1 MKNYRHTIRAS
12 YLGCVTQ
19 AAVNNLAPL
28 LFLTFQNSYGVS
40 LEQIGF
46 LITINFGVQ
55 LIVDLVAAK
64 FIDRIGYRIPIVAA
78 HILCAVG
85 LMGLGILPGLFSS
98 PYLGL
103 LVSIVLYAVG
113 GGLIE
118 VLISPIVE
126 ACPTENKSS
135 EMSLLH
141 SFYCWGH
148 VAVVLGSTV
157 FFAVAGRERWRFLC
171 LLWALI
177 PAWNGAVFARVP
189 VRSLKEERGQ
199 ESWRRWLKRPAFWLF
214 ALVMM
219 CSGATEQAMSQWVS
233 AFAETGLGVSKTV
246 GDLAGPCLF
255 AALMGASRLF
265 YAGFSRRI
273 PLKAFMAVSG
283 GMCLVC
289 FGAAVF
295 CSSPVW
301 ALLGCALCGL
311 WVGILW
317 PGTFSLAAGELPG
330 GGTAMFA
337 FLALAGD
344 LGCSAGPGV
353 VGMAAGIS
361 GAVREGLLTALVF
374 PVFLAVGTGA
384 VYLTG
389 KNHQKY

>member
-1 MKNYRHTIRAS
+1 MWKKSTPDYGDTLRAS
-12 YLGCVTQ
+12 YVGYVTQ
-19 AAVNNLAPL
+19 AIVNNLAPL
-28 LFLTFQNSYGVS
+28 LFLIFQETYGITFR
-40 LEQIGF
+40 QITW
-46 LITINFGVQ
+46 LITMNFGIQ
-55 LIVDLVAAK
+55 LAVDLVSAAAV
-64 FIDRIGYRIPIVAA
+64 DRAGYKRSVVFAHWVSAAGIGAMAVLPGYR
-78 HILCAVG
+78 G
-85 LMGLGILPGLFSS
+85 LMAATA
-98 PYLGL
+98 
-103 LVSIVLYAVG
+103 LYAVG

-126 ACPTENKSS
+126 ACPTEEKSS
-135 EMSLLH
+135 SMSLLH